1 MLFLSV
7 CFIGSKNN
15 EEEVKREFDEMNRG
29 GMDLF
34 RGITY
39 THSTDREIGVGE

>member
-1 MLFLSV
+1 
-7 CFIGSKNN
+7 
-15 EEEVKREFDEMNRG
+15 MNRG

-39 THSTDREIGVGE
+39 THSTDREIGVGEQEKKQWKEGKLL